1 MHHFFFWPLELWY
14 LLVRK
19 YKLWIELV
27 FRKLCFEKN
36 EEAEDLMRKIE
47 KAEEWARYDVSCSQ
61 Q

>member
-1 MHHFFFWPLELWY
+1 MIY

-19 YKLWIELV
+19 YQLWTELV
-27 FRKLCFEKN
+27 FRKLCVEKN

-47 KAEEWARYDVSCSQ
+47 KAEERAHYDVSCSQ